1 MLKNHEDKVMN
12 KKYLLGLSITALI
25 LIVVASIL
33 MMSTTNFPHNI
44 PTKIV
49 EKRISEVQNGPDL
62 IKKELLL
69 DSYKRH
75 LNFENKLMERD
86 IAYAELIKTLSISII
101 FIALIQLFLVY
112 ILHKKNRVLTR
123 TGAFP

>member
-1 MLKNHEDKVMN
+1 MN
-12 KKYLLGLSITALI
+12 KKYLFGLSITALI

-33 MMSTTNFPHNI
+33 MISTTNSSHNI
-44 PTKIV
+44 PTKLV
-49 EKRISEVQNGPDL
+49 DKRISEVQNGPDL

-69 DSYKRH
+69 ESYKRH

-86 IAYAELIKTLSISII
+86 IAYAELIETLSLSII

-112 ILHKKNRVLTR
+112 ILHKK
-123 TGAFP
+123 